1 MNETMDGPMNPRA
14 NPGGMHPGSRLFYVV
29 GPSGAG
35 KDTLIAAALGLLPR
49 GVTVRLARRAIT
61 RPASGQGEA
70 HEPMSREAWDAVRAA
85 GGFALAW
92 EANGHAYGV
101 RRELDGWLAAGER
114 VIVNGSR
121 EYLPHA
127 RNRYPALRV
136 LLITAP
142 REQIIERLIARGRE
156 AEAEIDARLSRAS
169 LIALP
174 HGVRAETIVN
184 DGPVSHAAARLAAI
198 LAAD

>member
-1 MNETMDGPMNPRA
+1 MPDG
-14 NPGGMHPGSRLFYVV
+14 RLFYVV

-35 KDTLIAAALGLLPR
+35 KDTVIAAALERLPP
-49 GVTVRLARRAIT
+49 GVRVRLARRAVT
-61 RPASGQGEA
+61 RPASAGGAET
-70 HEPMSREAWDAVRAA
+70 HEPMSREDWEAVRAA
-85 GGFALAW
+85 GGFSLYW
-92 EANGHAYGV
+92 EANGLAYGV
-101 RRELDGWLAAGER
+101 RRELDEWLAAGER

-121 EYLPHA
+121 EYLPRA
-127 RNRYPALRV
+127 RDRYPGLRV

-142 REQIIERLIARGRE
+142 REQILERLIARGRE

-184 DGPVSHAAARLAAI
+184 DGPVSLAAARLAAI